1 VSSAK
6 DQSLKEE
13 SLGSL
18 NPPHS
23 IAKDSKHVAWDI
35 QRKNGEIE
43 THTHGEN
50 EEVE

>member
-1 VSSAK
+1 MSSAK

-13 SLGSL
+13 SLGTEPS
-18 NPPHS
+18 PFGS
-23 IAKDSKHVAWDI
+23 QDSKHVAWDI
-35 QRKNGEIE
+35 QSKNGEIE